1 MKVDKTFSWV
11 PQTLNNLTKLNI
23 TIVGGTGGLGRAI
36 GQKFAGAGANVTVVG
51 QTFRDSS
58 VKNIKFIKADLSS
71 IEQSR
76 KVAQELDAAN
86 TDILLFTTGIFA
98 SRQRQ
103 ETAEGLERDMAVSF
117 LNRLAIIK
125 ELAPKLKSKLYFASS
140 PRVFVMAYPGDDKLG
155 TISDLNSEKSYG
167 VIQAHMNTVAGN
179 ESLVYDSASKYKN
192 VHFFG
197 LNPGLIKTNIRDN
210 LLGQGSW
217 ISSVL
222 EGLVGWFSPTPEQ
235 YADVVAPLLIAKELE
250 KVNGGIFDSKGNA
263 LVPSKGLTPEYAG
276 QYIKKAEE
284 LLKSKNL

>member
-1 MKVDKTFSWV
+1 MKIDKSFSWV
-11 PQTLNNLTKLNI
+11 PQTLNNLSKLNI

-51 QTFRDSS
+51 QTFRDPG
-58 VKNIKFIKADLSS
+58 VKNMKFIKADLSS

-103 ETAEGLERDMAVSF
+103 ETTEGLERDMAVSF
-117 LNRLAIIK
+117 LNRLVILN
-125 ELAPKLKSKLYFASS
+125 EVAPKLKSKLYFTSS

-167 VIQAHMNTVAGN
+167 VMQAHMNTVAGN
-179 ESLVYDSASKYKN
+179 ESLVYDSTSKYKN
-192 VHFFG
+192 VHFYG

-217 ISSVL
+217 ISSIL

-276 QYIKKAEE
+276 QYINTAEE

>member
-1 MKVDKTFSWV
+1 MKIDKSFSWA
-11 PQTLNNLTKLNI
+11 PKTLKNLSKLNI

-36 GQKFAGAGANVTVVG
+36 AQKFAGAGANVTVVG
-51 QTFRDSS
+51 QTFRDSG
-58 VKNIKFIKADLSS
+58 VENIKFIKADLSS

-98 SRQRQ
+98 ARQRQ

-125 ELAPKLKSKLYFASS
+125 EVAPELKSKLYFSSS

-155 TISDLNSEKSYG
+155 TIDDLNSENPYG
-167 VIQAHMNTVAGN
+167 LMKAHMNTVAGN

-192 VHFFG
+192 VHFYG

-217 ISSVL
+217 MSSIL
-222 EGLVGWFSPTPEQ
+222 EGILGWFSQTPEQ
-235 YADVVAPLLIAKELE
+235 YADGIAPLLIAEELE
-250 KVNGGIFDSKGNA
+250 KVNGGIFNSKGNS
-263 LVPSKGLTPEYAG
+263 LVPSNGLTPEYAG
-276 QYIKKAEE
+276 RYIKASEQ